1 MRLRR
6 FPIATA
12 VTLMLLSTSSSRA
25 GIIIT
30 ILQSG
35 PNVVA
40 TGSGSIDLTGLTLE
54 GPSPVSTGVS
64 GSEAIAAVGPASPF
78 SGITPNVTF
87 YLGATGPTSFGTGTY
102 TTPTSATGVAFGV
115 DGGTTEI
122 GVPVG
127 YTSGTTIS
135 GTSTF
140 SGETI
145 GMLGL
150 TPGTYTY
157 TWDGG
162 GTDHTLQVQI
172 GTAAV
177 VHEPS
182 TAILAV
188 SGAAAFLAYGWSRH
202 RREQRRQ
209 AAA

>member
-12 VTLMLLSTSSSRA
+12 VTLMLLSTSSSHA

-35 PNVVA
+35 SDVVA

-54 GPSPVSTGVS
+54 GPLPVSTGVS
-64 GSEAIAAVGPASPF
+64 GSEAIAAVGPASPPP
-78 SGITPNVTF
+78 GVVPNVTF

-115 DGGTTEI
+115 EGATTEI
-122 GVPVG
+122 GVPIG
-127 YTSGTTIS
+127 YISGTTIS

-177 VHEPS
+177 PEPS
-182 TAILAV
+182 TAILAAF
-188 SGAAAFLAYGWSRH
+188 GAVAVLAYGLSRH

-209 AAA
+209 ATA